1 LADPPMV
8 TNPHNQ
14 VCSKIFGPHK
24 ILEFLKNKKG
34 YVPADELSRHLN
46 ISRQVLS
53 EHINDLRDAGYEI
66 VAVPHLG
73 FRLESLS
80 DRLFP
85 FEVEHGL
92 NTKFI
97 GRKIYYLQRC
107 SSTMDIAMQL
117 ASDNPS
123 EGTIILAESQTKG
136 RGRLG
141 RHWVSPRYKGIY
153 FSLMLKPKIPPS
165 QAAVLTLLAAVSI
178 CEAVKAATGITCS
191 IKWPNDILVNNKKLG
206 GILTE
211 LEAELDRVNFVIIGI
226 GINVNN
232 EPGELLRGAVSLKS
246 LSNSQK
252 KVDRLELL
260 REILRKIES
269 NYFLFQEKKAA
280 AILEK
285 WKSYSLTLGQRVK
298 ISSSRAQVQGRAV
311 AIDIDG
317 GLLVEKDS
325 GGLQKFMSGDVLHL
339 R

>member
-1 LADPPMV
+1 MA

-14 VCSKIFGPHK
+14 VNSKNFGTHK
-24 ILEFLKNKKG
+24 TLEFLRKQKG
-34 YVPADELSRHLN
+34 YVPADEISRHLN
-46 ISRQVLS
+46 ITRQTLL
-53 EHINDLRDAGYEI
+53 EHINDLRGAGYEI
-66 VAVPHLG
+66 AAVPHLG
-73 FRLESLS
+73 YRIESLS

-85 FEVEHGL
+85 FEVEQGL
-92 NTKFI
+92 DTKFI

-141 RHWVSPRYKGIY
+141 RHWVSPKYKGIY
-153 FSLMLKPKIPPS
+153 FSLILKPKIPPA

-178 CEAVKAATGITCS
+178 CEAIKIATGITCS

-211 LEAELDRVNFVIIGI
+211 LDAELGRVNFVIIGI
-226 GINVNN
+226 GLNVNN
-232 EPGELLRGAVSLKS
+232 EPGELLRGAISLRFSGKS
-246 LSNSQK
+246 QHK
-252 KVDRLELL
+252 IDRLELL
-260 REILRKIES
+260 REILRRIEA
-269 NYFLFQEKKAA
+269 NYLLFQEKKAA
-280 AILEK
+280 DILEK
-285 WKSYSLTLGQRVK
+285 WKSYSQTLGRRVK
-298 ISSSRAQVQGRAV
+298 ICSCRVHVEGQAV
-311 AIDIDG
+311 GIDTDG
-317 GLLVEKDS
+317 GLLVQKDS